1 MNQQKIFGQLTDTKV
16 LLLFMLW
23 SFFIQ
28 LFLSNDS
35 PFFGLAHRIDSAW
48 FYMEGK
54 AFLYGLRP
62 YVEFT
67 DFKGPIIW
75 LFYGIGWLIS
85 PLDYHGMYVVSGVLY
100 AVTLFFNYKTAN
112 VFLQSEKRSLAATLP
127 MIFVYF
133 FPWFHFETR
142 SEDLMLPFVAISL
155 YALFKRL
162 YAEERD
168 DRADFMMLGGCFTVL
183 VLMKYN
189 VAAVQGVMI
198 LVALWDQYKHKRGLA
213 LPFGWMI
220 IISVV
225 IAAPFIIYFIATD
238 TLGAFFHNYFVLA
251 YETVTLENSD
261 SPSYMQDLAGILA
274 DYRKIVFIVVV
285 FVSGMLLSLKLKR
298 YKYVPVAI
306 AMLFIAMMTRH
317 NVWNYYY
324 GVCYTFVLYLFIV
337 VLLAYNKQ
345 TRRVGYGLLTAYI
358 ILYCLYGNLII
369 GELRQNTIFTH
380 NDDRVAFQEISD
392 VMKDVDHPRL
402 LSYECQEFGFGVMYG
417 ALPAGDQ
424 FAYPNGGTP
433 PMIRDHRKILT
444 DRKADFVVTYCRD
457 DQPEKL
463 KVLREIEA
471 AGYELRL
478 KRMYMNQPFYIY
490 EKKK

>member
-392 VMKDVDHPRL
+392 VMKGVDHPRL

-478 KRMYMNQPFYIY
+478 KRIYMNQPFYIY

>member
-112 VFLQSEKRSLAATLP
+112 VFLQSEKLSLAATLP

-213 LPFGWMI
+213 LPFGWMT

-337 VLLAYNKQ
+337 VLLACNKQ

-392 VMKDVDHPRL
+392 VMKGVDHPRL

-478 KRMYMNQPFYIY
+478 KRIYMNQPFYIY

>member
-392 VMKDVDHPRL
+392 VMKGVDHPRL

-433 PMIRDHRKILT
+433 PMVRDHRKILT

>member
-345 TRRVGYGLLTAYI
+345 TRRVGYGLLTAYT

>member
-168 DRADFMMLGGCFTVL
+168 DRTDFMMLGGCFTVL

-392 VMKDVDHPRL
+392 VMKGVDHPRL